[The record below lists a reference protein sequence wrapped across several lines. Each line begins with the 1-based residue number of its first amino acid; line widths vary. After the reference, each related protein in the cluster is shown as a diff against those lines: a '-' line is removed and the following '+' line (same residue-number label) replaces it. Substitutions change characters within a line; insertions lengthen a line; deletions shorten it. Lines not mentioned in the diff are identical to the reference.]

1 MSYCI
6 VSHYPETSHPLH
18 PYAAI
23 LLDKAAEMEQ
33 HESLEAQHQ
42 EYALVRAWNEIA
54 RLIQYQC
61 GNDVSLSEIEGILG
75 VDLHNYAAFT
85 ERDAQRWNA
94 NIRRKLLSEE
104 WVATRL
110 YPDSVPGWQHR
121 DGRRIT
127 LRTVMGF
134 RKLAHLHVGFEI
146 R

>member
-1 MSYCI
+1 MSYRI

-18 PYAAI
+18 SYAAI

-104 WVATRL
+104 WVAMVVL
-110 YPDSVPGWQHR
+110 QQAGAPSVGLITQPPEHGGA
-121 DGRRIT
+121 GR
-127 LRTVMGF
+127 
-134 RKLAHLHVGFEI
+134 
-146 R
+146 

>member
-1 MSYCI
+1 MSYNI
-6 VSHYPETSHPLH
+6 VSHYPETSHPLY

-54 RLIQYQC
+54 KLIQYQC
-61 GNDVSLSEIEGILG
+61 GNDISLPEIQGILG
-75 VDLHNYAAFT
+75 LDLEHHATFT